1 MGYLQNWKDKKIPQQ
16 TCHWTLST
24 CFCNITPRLLQL
36 FICWSPNSHIAP
48 LQRIQ
53 NTAARL
59 VTRTTKSKHIT
70 PVLQSI
76 NWLTIHQRI
85 CFKVLLLAYKIYHKL
100 ALVYLQDLVSFRSSS
115 TSSSTRRLRSAATAH
130 LQLCPGPRTV
140 TRYGDRAFSSIAPQ
154 LWNNLP
160 VDLRSAPTLDSFK
173 TMLKTHL
180 YNQSYCNTWCNYY
193 CSLLL

>member
-1 MGYLQNWKDKKIPQQ
+1 MEMLGWNHWRESLDEITAKIAAHAFV
-16 TCHWTLST
+16 TSHLDY
-24 CFCNITPRLLQL
+24 CNCL
-36 FICWSPNSHIAP
+36 FAGLPNSHIAP

-59 VTRTTKSKHIT
+59 VTRTKKSEHIT
-70 PVLQSI
+70 PVLQSL
-76 NWLTIHQRI
+76 NWLPIHQRI
-85 CFKVLLLAYKIYHKL
+85 SFKVLLLVYKIYHKL
-100 ALVYLQDLVSFRSSS
+100 APVYLQDLVSFRSAS

-160 VDLRSAPTLDSFK
+160 VDIRSAPSLDSFK

-180 YNQSYCNTWCNYY
+180 YNQWYCNT
-193 CSLLL
+193 